1 MRSPSSPISVGPEMA
16 AATGPLPIRI
26 TFLGGLG
33 QIGRNCAAIEQD
45 GRIVVLDCGQMF
57 AGDDLPGV
65 DAVLPD
71 LDYLIDNAD
80 RVDAIIATHAHED
93 HIGALPYLMAH
104 LSAPI
109 YGSAFTLGMIDHKLR
124 EVRLQG
130 KAELREVRDGDRM
143 KVGPFDCEFL
153 PVTHSIPSGNIT
165 AFHTD
170 QGVILHSSDF
180 KLDLTPVDGR
190 RTDLSRIGAL
200 GNDPGVR
207 LMLAD
212 STNADSP
219 GASRS
224 EKEVGAVLTSVMRG
238 QEGRR
243 VIIASFASHI
253 HRLQQIADAAVAT
266 DRTLVTLGLSMR
278 RNVKLAREVG
288 ILRIPDASIRDIEDI
303 DDLDPART
311 CVVCTGSQ
319 GEPRAALTQMAI
331 GESRWL
337 KLDDNDTV
345 VFSSHP
351 IPGNEA
357 AVATVRNGLARLGAK
372 VLHSGTV
379 DVHTSGHGKQQ
390 ELRTLHS
397 VAVPE
402 WFVPVHGE
410 YAHLVAHR
418 DLAYEMGM
426 PKDRVVFCE
435 DGDQIEITEEG
446 VAHLGSIGGDHIY
459 VDGTVGD
466 LGNAVLGD
474 RRVLGDDGFVTV
486 VVHVDLERGEILAGP
501 DVVSRGWVEQPAL
514 VAHEIA
520 VADAVEHD
528 LLEALAGKEEDLNK
542 LNQITR
548 RAAGRTVSDRT
559 RRRPMIVPMVREG

>member
-1 MRSPSSPISVGPEMA
+1 MPE
-16 AATGPLPIRI
+16 PVVI

-33 QIGRNCAAIEQD
+33 EIGRNCAAIETR

-71 LDYLIDNAD
+71 LDWLIQNAK
-80 RVDAIIATHAHED
+80 RVEAVIATHAHED
-93 HIGALPYLMAH
+93 HIGALPYLLRHMS
-104 LSAPI
+104 LPV
-109 YGSAFTLGMIDHKLR
+109 YGSVFTLGMIKHKLR
-124 EVRLQG
+124 EAGLQG
-130 KAELREVRDGDRM
+130 RAGLHPIGDGDRR
-143 KVGPFDCEFL
+143 KIGPFDCEFL

-200 GNDPGVR
+200 AHDPGIR

-224 EKEVGAVLTSVMRG
+224 EKEIGAVLTAVLRANDA
-238 QEGRR
+238 RR
-243 VIIASFASHI
+243 VIVASFASHI
-253 HRLQQIADAAVAT
+253 HRLQQVADAALMTNRIV
-266 DRTLVTLGLSMR
+266 VPVGLSMR

-288 ILRIPDASIRDIEDI
+288 IMRIPDHAIRDVEEADE
-303 DDLDPART
+303 LDPERL
-311 CVVCTGSQ
+311 CIICTGSQ
-319 GEPRAALTQMAI
+319 GEPRAALTQMAR

-345 VFSSHP
+345 IFSAHP
-351 IPGNEA
+351 IPGNET
-357 AVATVRNGLARLGAK
+357 AVAAVRNGLARLG
-372 VLHSGTV
+372 VRVVHSGVV

-402 WFVPVHGE
+402 FFVPVHGE
-410 YAHLVAHR
+410 YVHLVAHR
-418 DLAYEMGM
+418 DLALEMGM
-426 PKDRVVFCE
+426 DRDHVVVAE
-435 DGDQIEITEEG
+435 DGDQLELSDQG
-446 VAHLGSIGGDHIY
+446 LSHLGSVGGDHLY

-474 RRVLGDDGFVTV
+474 RRTLGADGFVAV
-486 VVHVDLERGEILAGP
+486 IVHVDTERGELLVGP

-514 VAHEIA
+514 RAHETA
-520 VADAVEHD
+520 VVDAVETAVMRALEENIDD
-528 LLEALAGKEEDLNK
+528 LARLSQLV
-542 LNQITR
+542 R
-548 RAAGRTVSDRT
+548 RAAGGIVAERT
-559 RRRPMIVPMVREG
+559 RRRPMIVPIVREG

>member
-1 MRSPSSPISVGPEMA
+1 MA
-16 AATGPLPIRI
+16 SRANAAPVRI

-33 QIGRNCAAIEQD
+33 QIGKNCAAIETK

-71 LDYLIDNAD
+71 LEWLIDNAE

-93 HIGALPYLMAH
+93 HIGALPYLMEH

-109 YGSAFTLGMIDHKLR
+109 YGSAFTLGLVEHKLR
-124 EVRLQG
+124 EVRLLD
-130 KAELREVRDGDRM
+130 KAKLCEVRDGDRM
-143 KVGPFDCEFL
+143 QVGPFDCEFL

-200 GNDPGVR
+200 GHDPGIR
-207 LMLAD
+207 LLLAD
-212 STNADSP
+212 STNADNP

-224 EKEVGAVLTSVMRG
+224 EKEVGAVIASVMRD

-243 VIIASFASHI
+243 VIIGSFASHI
-253 HRLQQIADAAVAT
+253 HRLQQIADAAVLN
-266 DRTLVTLGLSMR
+266 DRVVVTLGLSMR

-303 DDLDPART
+303 ADLPPERV

-319 GEPRAALTQMAI
+319 GEPRAALTQMAL

-337 KLDDNDTV
+337 KVDERDTII
-345 VFSSHP
+345 FSSHP

-357 AVATVRNGLARLGAK
+357 AVASVRNGLARCGAR
-372 VLHSGTV
+372 VLHSGQV
-379 DVHTSGHGKQQ
+379 GVHTSGHGNQN

-418 DLAYEMGM
+418 DLAYGMGM
-426 PKDRVVFCE
+426 PEDRVVFCV
-435 DGDQIEITEEG
+435 DGDQIEITDEG
-446 VAHLGSIGGDHIY
+446 VTHLGSIGGDHIY
-459 VDGTVGD
+459 VDGMVGH
-466 LGNAVLGD
+466 LGNEVLGD
-474 RRVLGDDGFVTV
+474 RRVLGDDGFVAI
-486 VVHVDLERGEILAGP
+486 VVHVDLDRREIIAGP

-514 VAHEIA
+514 VAHETA
-520 VADAVEHD
+520 VADAVEKV
-528 LLEALAGKEEDLNK
+528 LLKALRDGEESVNQ
-542 LNQITR
+542 LNQMAR
-548 RAAGRTVSDRT
+548 RAAGSTVADRT

>member
-1 MRSPSSPISVGPEMA
+1 MA
-16 AATGPLPIRI
+16 EPVII

-33 QIGRNCAAIEQD
+33 EIGRNCAAIETR
-45 GRIVVLDCGQMF
+45 GRVVVLDCGQMF
-57 AGDDLPGV
+57 GGDDLPGV

-71 LDYLIDNAD
+71 LDWLISNAD
-80 RVDAIIATHAHED
+80 RVEAVIATHAHED
-93 HIGALPYLMAH
+93 HIGALPYLLRHMS
-104 LSAPI
+104 LPV
-109 YGSAFTLGMIDHKLR
+109 YGSVFTLGMIEHKLR
-124 EVRLQG
+124 EAGLNRR
-130 KAELREVRDGDRM
+130 AELRRISDGDRR
-143 KVGPFDCEFL
+143 KIGPFDCEFL

-200 GNDPGVR
+200 AHDPGIR

-224 EKEVGAVLTSVMRG
+224 EKEIGGVLTALLRAND
-238 QEGRR
+238 QRR
-243 VIIASFASHI
+243 VIVASFASHI
-253 HRLQQIADAAVAT
+253 HRLQQVADAALAT
-266 DRTLVTLGLSMR
+266 DRVVVTVGLSMR

-288 ILRIPDASIRDIEDI
+288 ILRIPDHAIRDIEDV
-303 DDLDPART
+303 DELDPQRV

-319 GEPRAALTQMAI
+319 GEPRAALTQMAR

-345 VFSSHP
+345 IFSAHP
-351 IPGNEA
+351 IPGNET
-357 AVATVRNGLARLGAK
+357 AVAAVRNGLARLGAR
-372 VLHSGTV
+372 VLHSGIV

-397 VAVPE
+397 VAVPDF
-402 WFVPVHGE
+402 FVPVHGE

-418 DLAYEMGM
+418 DLALEMGM
-426 PKDRVVFCE
+426 DRDRVVVAE
-435 DGDQIEITEEG
+435 DGDQLELSDSG
-446 VAHLGSIGGDHIY
+446 LAHLGSVGGDHLY

-474 RRVLGDDGFVTV
+474 RRLLGADGFVAV
-486 VVHVDLERGEILAGP
+486 IVHVDTERGELLVGP

-514 VAHEIA
+514 RAHETA
-520 VADAVEHD
+520 VGDAVETAVMKALDDHGDD
-528 LLEALAGKEEDLNK
+528 LARLSQVVRRTAGS
-542 LNQITR
+542 I
-548 RAAGRTVSDRT
+548 VSERT
-559 RRRPMIVPMVREG
+559 RRRPMIVPIVRDG